1 MSELAQESKENRG
14 IQKLLAR
21 NAAVLMG
28 AQVLATPLSV
38 LISAMMGRH
47 LGAEDFGHIFLA
59 GTFAS
64 FGCLFIQWGQNGTLP
79 AAIARD
85 RSRAGEVLGTGLAFQ
100 CVAAVV
106 VYGALALTALLLG
119 YDLNFQTV
127 LLITVVTFGL
137 NTLTV
142 SCADAVRGLERTDVA
157 ALGVVGQQ
165 FSVALF
171 VVPTL
176 LLGGRLYAALL
187 AQGAAGLVMLI
198 VVSLAVR
205 GVGVGSLS
213 INWQRLRSLLAE
225 GTPFLALGL
234 MLALQPSID
243 AVILSKLAPEDTVGW
258 HAAARKLV
266 GVLIVPAGAIVGALY
281 PTLCRLYVENRAAYL
296 DTARSALSSVAIVVV
311 PVAVGTFAY
320 ADLGVQLF
328 STDSFGP
335 VRDNLRFMALF
346 LVPVYFT
353 MTVGTAL
360 LAAGVRRA
368 WTITQ
373 FLCVLVSVIADPLL
387 IPYFQRT
394 YDNGGLGVC
403 VATIISEVFMLSIG
417 VWLAPKGMFTRSL
430 LRPIALATL
439 AGGVMGLTA
448 WLLRWL
454 TPWVAAPIGVVA
466 YFAVL
471 WTTGGITNEQI
482 APLKNFIG
490 RKLRRGRRN

>member
-1 MSELAQESKENRG
+1 MVELTQEPKENRG
-14 IQKLLAR
+14 IQRLLAR

-47 LGAEDFGHIFLA
+47 LGAEDFGYIFLA
-59 GTFAS
+59 GTFAA
-64 FGCLFIQWGQNGTLP
+64 FGSLFIQWGQNGTLP
-79 AAIARD
+79 AAVARD
-85 RSRAGEVLGTGLAFQ
+85 PSHVGEVLGTGLAFQ
-100 CVAAVV
+100 CVAGVV
-106 VYGALALTALLLG
+106 VYGVLALTALLLG
-119 YDLNFQTV
+119 YDLHFQTV
-127 LLITVVTFGL
+127 LLITVITFGV
-137 NTLTV
+137 NCLTV

-176 LLGGRLYAALL
+176 LLGGRLFSALM
-187 AQGAAGLVMLI
+187 AQAVAGVLMLV
-198 VVSLAVR
+198 VVWLAVR
-205 GVGVGSLS
+205 GVGVRSLS
-213 INWQRLRSLLAE
+213 VSWPRLRGLLAE

-266 GVLIVPAGAIVGALY
+266 GVLIVPAGAIVSALY
-281 PTLCRLYVENRAAYL
+281 PTLCRLYVANRESYL
-296 DTARSALSSVAIVVV
+296 ETARGALSSVAIVVV

-328 STDSFGP
+328 SSDSFGP

-346 LVPVYFT
+346 LVLVYFT
-353 MTVGTAL
+353 MTVGTVL

-373 FLCVLVSVIADPLL
+373 FFCVLVSAVADPLL

-394 YDNGGLGVC
+394 YGNGGLGVC
-403 VATIISEVFMLSIG
+403 VATSISEVFMLGIG
-417 VWLAPKGMFTRSL
+417 VWLAPAGMFSRAL
-430 LRPIALATL
+430 LKPLALAAL
-439 AGGVMGLTA
+439 SGGAMGLAA

-454 TPWVAAPIGVVA
+454 TPWVAAPIGVTV

-471 WTTGGITNEQI
+471 WLTGGITAEQI
-482 APLKNFIG
+482 APVKNFIG
-490 RKLRRGRRN
+490 RKLRRGPRK